1 MSKLCW
7 GVGSLILL
15 ANVSVAWAR
24 PGGGQSFSGPSDH
37 GGGGG
42 GGSGGDSIVFELV
55 WLLIRLVFYYPKLTI
70 PVLIVVGFLYWRSNK
85 GRLENWDT
93 PHHAP
98 FSAAMAPSPRVP
110 AGTDLAQLQALDP
123 DFSRVLFED
132 FAYRLYASVQQ
143 ARPSSA
149 SLATLAPY
157 LADDVRAALLREDWQ
172 AVAQVVVGSLR
183 IESCASAHEQVR
195 IQLGFQANMT
205 VSAAGRENTLYVRE
219 SWQLSRASSARSK
232 PPGSYERLG
241 CPNCGAPFRSSD
253 NRRCEF
259 CNQVVA
265 DGRFDWQL
273 VSRDLQEEEP
283 RPPALTGDVEE
294 RGTDLPT
301 VVAPDFAARWTAL
314 CSKDPQLS
322 EPLLDQRLALIYGE
336 LNTAWSGGDL
346 SRVRALTSD
355 GMFDYL
361 SYWVEAYRKQNLRNV
376 LENMHITRSQ
386 LVKVVSDRWFDAV
399 TVRLFASGLD
409 YTVALDGN
417 RLVSGSRGSERA
429 YSEYWTL
436 IRNSGTRGAP
446 RSDASCPNCAA
457 PLKASMAGKCAYCS
471 AHLTSGEFDWVLSK
485 IEQDDVYDG

>member
-1 MSKLCW
+1 MNW
-7 GVGSLILL
+7 GAVLL
-15 ANVSVAWAR
+15 VWLASAGVAWAR
-24 PGGGQSFSGPSDH
+24 PGGGETFSGPS

-42 GGSGGDSIVFELV
+42 GGGGGDAIVFELV
-55 WLLIRLVFYYPKLTI
+55 WFLLRLLFYYPKLMI
-70 PVLIVVGFLYWRSNK
+70 PVLLVVVFLYWRSNK
-85 GRLENWDT
+85 GKLESWST
-93 PHHAP
+93 PLHEHVVALDNR
-98 FSAAMAPSPRVP
+98 PRTATV
-110 AGTDLAQLQALDP
+110 DLAQLQALDP

-132 FAYRLYASVQQ
+132 FAYRLFASVQQ
-143 ARPSSA
+143 ARPSSEG
-149 SLATLAPY
+149 LAALAPY
-157 LADDVRAALLREDWQ
+157 LADPVRSELLRADWQ
-172 AVAQVVVGSLR
+172 SVAQVVVGALR
-183 IESCASAHEQVR
+183 VTSCIVPRGAEGQVHVE
-195 IQLGFQANMT
+195 LGFEANMT
-205 VSAAGRENTLYVRE
+205 ARSAHGETTLYVRE
-219 SWQLSRASSARSK
+219 SWQLSRSATLRSK

-241 CPNCGAPFRSSD
+241 CPNCGAAFRSSD
-253 NRRCEF
+253 NRRCEY
-259 CNQVVA
+259 CNQVVS
-265 DGRFDWQL
+265 DGRFDWQVVGWSVL
-273 VSRDLQEEEP
+273 EEQA
-283 RPPALTGDVEE
+283 RPPALGGHVEE

-314 CSKDPQLS
+314 CSKDAQLN